1 MKITIEQDDFSVS
14 LGSKESNKQ
23 TDNDTLFYALNLLS
37 EDLTDNFSDLQTEYA
52 VIEYMGCG
60 SSSDLFR
67 DLGTKLDCFRQ
78 YLDLTD
84 SDIWDDDV
92 VDRFYDFLAKFF
104 PDKDCLKNLLKFYD
118 WENKEKKR
126 KEKEQDKLDEDQ
138 K

>member
-1 MKITIEQDDFSVS
+1 MKITIEQDDFIVS
-14 LGSKESNKQ
+14 FGSKESNERA
-23 TDNDTLFYALNLLS
+23 DNRTLFYALNLLDKDPT
-37 EDLTDNFSDLQTEYA
+37 ENFSDLQTEYA
-52 VIEYMGCG
+52 IIDYMACG

-67 DLGTKLDCFRQ
+67 DLGDKLDCFHQ

-104 PDKDCLKNLLKFYD
+104 PDKDRLKNIIKFYD

-126 KEKEQDKLDEDQ
+126 QKKEQDKLNEDR